1 MSTYDEIQDQIKKL
15 QEQAKTVQQAEA
27 NAVIADVKAKIAKYG
42 LTAAQLGF
50 GAVTRKWKSA
60 KKAAKSKSVMYRKGD
75 LTWSGSKRGRKPQW
89 ILSALAAGENIEKYR
104 V

>member
-1 MSTYDEIQDQIKKL
+1 MATYDEIQDQIKKL
-15 QEQAKTVQQAEA
+15 QEQAKAVQQAEV

-50 GAVTRKWKSA
+50 GAVTRKSA
-60 KKAAKSKSVMYRKGD
+60 KKVAKGKKVMYRKGD